1 MSPLLAFFGI
11 GTQELVIVMVV
22 VLVLFGHR
30 LPSVMRSM
38 GRGIKE
44 FKEGINDPTQEDD
57 EHLDEP
63 RSKKSEED
71 TVSK

>member
-1 MSPLLAFFGI
+1 MFGI

-44 FKEGINDPTQEDD
+44 FKEGINDEAPADED
-57 EHLDEP
+57 LDEP
-63 RSKKSEED
+63 RSKKPED

>member
-1 MSPLLAFFGI
+1 MM
-11 GTQELVIVMVV
+11 LVIVMVV

-44 FKEGINDPTQEDD
+44 FKEGINDPAQEEED
-57 EHLDEP
+57 LDQP

-71 TVSK
+71 TISK